1 MKTLYVMQKI
11 LLFTSMATLLTMP
24 SNAIAEEQSSAS
36 SKGMTQE
43 KTRVMPER
51 SKYYCAL
58 YETRRHSWEKE
69 YKRESLSA
77 TRMLEAAKALGI
89 MDGTHPTLYPLV
101 KIRLDNE
108 KRSEIALSRLFD
120 STIPILILLG
130 NSEDYVL
137 RVRSQ
142 ITGGE
147 EWTKKREIGIT
158 IHSHEYFDNWGKGIG
173 LFTEEWNQEI
183 RTFCSQYTAK

>member
-1 MKTLYVMQKI
+1 
-11 LLFTSMATLLTMP
+11 
-24 SNAIAEEQSSAS
+24 
-36 SKGMTQE
+36 
-43 KTRVMPER
+43 
-51 SKYYCAL
+51 
-58 YETRRHSWEKE
+58 
-69 YKRESLSA
+69 
-77 TRMLEAAKALGI
+77 MLEAVKASGI
-89 MDGTHPTLYPLV
+89 MDGTHPTLYPFV
-101 KIRLDNE
+101 KIHIDNGKRLE
-108 KRSEIALSRLFD
+108 VAQSRLFD
-120 STIPILILLG
+120 STMPILILLG
-130 NSEDYVL
+130 NSEDCVL

>member
-1 MKTLYVMQKI
+1 MRTLYVMQKI

-36 SKGMTQE
+36 SKGITQE
-43 KTRVMPER
+43 KIRVMPER

-58 YETRRHSWEKE
+58 YEIRRHSWEE
-69 YKRESLSA
+69 EDKRESLSQS
-77 TRMLEAAKALGI
+77 RVLEAAKAAGI
-89 MDGTHPTLYPLV
+89 MDGTHPTLYPLM
-101 KIRLDNE
+101 KIYTDNQ

-120 STIPILILLG
+120 SAIPILILLG
-130 NSEDYVL
+130 NSEDKVL

-147 EWTKKREIGIT
+147 EWTMRLESAMRT
-158 IHSHEYFDNWGKGIG
+158 VSHEFFDNWGKGSI
-173 LFTEEWNQEI
+173 FFWNKEI
-183 RTFCSQYTAK
+183 PVFCSQHATN

>member
-1 MKTLYVMQKI
+1 MENNM
-11 LLFTSMATLLTMP
+11 SGA
-24 SNAIAEEQSSAS
+24 SAS
-36 SKGMTQE
+36 Q
-43 KTRVMPER
+43 
-51 SKYYCAL
+51 
-58 YETRRHSWEKE
+58 
-69 YKRESLSA
+69 A
-77 TRMLEAAKALGI
+77 TGI

-142 ITGGE
+142 ITGGA

-158 IHSHEYFDNWGKGIG
+158 TSSREYFDNWGKGIG
-173 LFTEEWNQEI
+173 LFTEAWNQEI
-183 RTFCSQYTAK
+183 RVFCSQYATK